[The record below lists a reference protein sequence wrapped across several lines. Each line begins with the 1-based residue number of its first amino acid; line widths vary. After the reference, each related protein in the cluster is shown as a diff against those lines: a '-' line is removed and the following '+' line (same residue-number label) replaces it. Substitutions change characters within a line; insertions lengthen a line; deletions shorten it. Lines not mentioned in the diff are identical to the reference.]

1 MGMEFF
7 MAVTVILAMV
17 IVFGVAIVVAKR
29 KNKKK

>member
-17 IVFGVAIVVAKR
+17 IVFGVAIVAAKL